1 MYRRVSLSAVHCCVG
16 TTVTAAPKTLAMLF
30 ETTTQVRVFLG
41 STPMDGSQ
49 FTQTTSPR
57 RTSVIDEIELSG
69 LKLVQNPHRVVS
81 SSGVVLSQAVLPFL
95 SF

>member
-1 MYRRVSLSAVHCCVG
+1 
-16 TTVTAAPKTLAMLF
+16 
-30 ETTTQVRVFLG
+30 
-41 STPMDGSQ
+41 MDGSQ